1 MNKMIGLVL
10 LVAGMSLEVP
20 PKVDLSQRS
29 FVLVTSGADY
39 RMTRDELV
47 VLFSERRERF
57 DRDYVW
63 VQGSGEATDV
73 VISKKVMGLG
83 FMESVLD
90 DIASGRTRT
99 VGRSTVV
106 LWSQRTANF
115 VKEGGVPAFPA
126 AVQLLARE
134 GFPMVLTMHTRAH
147 IGDEMLVLEGS
158 NQLSEEMRF
167 LEEYAR
173 SLPRLDPRE
182 VNGLERN
189 PGLRIDFGTSVFT
202 SDEEQE
208 QLALTMRVLQREIL
222 RSRKEWFDGIEPL
235 LRLQREQD
243 PLLRSLPKGSVELGS
258 LSEELRNTIESQL
271 SKRTRGGIALYP
283 VVSPALRVQFQ
294 SLTGVVVTTGPSS
307 IVFTGL
313 PYD

>member
-1 MNKMIGLVL
+1 MISLVL
-10 LVAGMSLEVP
+10 LVAGTLVGVSP
-20 PKVDLSQRS
+20 NVDLSQRS

-39 RMTRDELV
+39 RMTRDELL

-57 DRDYVW
+57 DRDYIW
-63 VQGSGEATDV
+63 IQGSGGAVDV
-73 VISKKVMGLG
+73 VISKSVMGLG

-90 DIASGRTRT
+90 DIASGRTRK

-115 VKEGGVPAFPA
+115 VKDGGVPAFPA

-134 GFPMVLTMHTRAH
+134 GFPMVLTVHTRAL

-158 NQLSEEMRF
+158 NQLSEELRF
-167 LEEYAR
+167 LDEYAR
-173 SLPRLDPRE
+173 SLPPLDSDK
-182 VNGLERN
+182 VNGFERN
-189 PGLRIDFGTSVFT
+189 PGLRIDFGSSVFT
-202 SDEEQE
+202 SDQEQE
-208 QLALTMRVLQREIL
+208 QLALTTRVLQQELL
-222 RSRKEWFDGIEPL
+222 RSRKEWFDGVEPL
-235 LRLQREQD
+235 LRLQREQN

-258 LSEELRNTIESQL
+258 LSEELRNAIENQL
-271 SKRTRGGIALYP
+271 SKLTRGGIALYP

-307 IVFTGL
+307 IVFAGL